1 MRRAS
6 RTVAFVSGVIAT
18 SCTAIGVAADA
29 TNGELSIE
37 ETQARLTSQVTRESQ
52 VAAGDLRMIEASP
65 QTWTDSSL
73 GCPGRRRTL
82 GTSSVPGYR
91 FVVDAG
97 GKRRTYHADTRGRI
111 VRCDAPSKPLDPIAR
126 QL

>member
-1 MRRAS
+1 M
-6 RTVAFVSGVIAT
+6 
-18 SCTAIGVAADA
+18 A

-65 QTWTDSSL
+65 QTWPDFSL

-82 GTSSVPGYR
+82 GTSPLPGYS
-91 FVVDAG
+91 FVLDAG
-97 GKRRTYHADTRGRI
+97 GERRTYHADTRGRI
-111 VRCDAPSKPLDPIAR
+111 VRCDALAKPLDPIAR
-126 QL
+126 